1 MALTQEQLSSLL
13 AGEQTAAISNAQGYA
28 GISRGNTG
36 ADFGLAGE
44 SILEA
49 EGLISEAKVSIA
61 RGDDSYSY
69 PVTVIFYATALNG
82 QSAFLP
88 AFSEQ
93 EWYEV
98 TYESGG
104 QTVEAR
110 FE

>member
-1 MALTQEQLSSLL
+1 M
-13 AGEQTAAISNAQGYA
+13 
-28 GISRGNTG
+28 
-36 ADFGLAGE
+36 
-44 SILEA
+44 
-49 EGLISEAKVSIA
+49 ISEAKVSIA

-69 PVTVIFYATALNG
+69 PVTVVFYATALHG

-93 EWYEV
+93 EWYEISYV
-98 TYESGG
+98 SGG